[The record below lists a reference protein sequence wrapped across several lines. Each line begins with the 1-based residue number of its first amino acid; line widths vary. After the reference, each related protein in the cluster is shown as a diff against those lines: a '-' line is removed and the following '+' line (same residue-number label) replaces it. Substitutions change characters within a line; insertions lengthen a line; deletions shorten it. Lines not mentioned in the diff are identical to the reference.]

1 MATESTPLTLDR
13 NLQHYERQ
21 EARNRNVRRVL
32 IAVASL
38 IGVCLLVVY
47 VGEPLFLKTEDG
59 VPEGVPVST
68 RAGDSEVFC
77 GLTTQ
82 DSGYIKLPNKVDDH
96 YFYWYFESRSQP
108 STDPLVLWLTGGPGC
123 SSMMALLTENGPCH
137 VLPDLSTRLNP
148 HSWTNQ
154 SNVVWLDQ
162 PTTVGFTYGDERDAD
177 NGEDNVG
184 ENIYYFLQGF
194 FEKHPELAGRDFY
207 ITGESYGGHYVPVAA
222 HYLWQ
227 KNKVNVGTPKYINLK
242 GIAIG
247 NGITQ
252 ASIQL
257 PHYIDMAE
265 ENAYNI
271 SLVDDAQL
279 DEMKAA
285 VPVCAAIL
293 DQCPQNM
300 TACFDG
306 TEFCT
311 EKLFMPLLSAERNPY
326 DIRMPCTR
334 MDDPTKCYDMSY
346 VSKYLD
352 APNVRESLGVDSKRV
367 GAWQECNMEVNV
379 AFYMTADMAKPYN
392 SYVADLLNDDLRVLI
407 YAGDADLMCNWNG
420 NQAWTP
426 SAMAAKVTFKVTLTS
441 DPKLPYRVMNV
452 PEQAPFTAVLKYVA
466 EEFHVPAA
474 TSAIITN
481 DGIGINPSQSA
492 GNVFLKH
499 GSELRLIPRDRVG
512 GCSC

>member
-420 NQAWTP
+420 NQAWTR
-426 SAMAAKVTFKVTLTS
+426 ALEWKGKDGFNAALETPFITS
-441 DPKLPYRVMNV
+441 DGTNAGVVRSFNNQFTFFRVFKSGHMV
-452 PEQAPFTAVLKYVA
+452 PQDQPAVALEMLNKFLNNQAL
-466 EEFHVPAA
+466 
-474 TSAIITN
+474 
-481 DGIGINPSQSA
+481 
-492 GNVFLKH
+492 
-499 GSELRLIPRDRVG
+499 
-512 GCSC
+512 

>member
-1 MATESTPLTLDR
+1 MALETTPLRLRSTSLQY
-13 NLQHYERQ
+13 NLRIWRRE
-21 EARNRNVRRVL
+21 EARKRDIKRGGIFILALCAISLMVMF
-32 IAVASL
+32 VA
-38 IGVCLLVVY
+38 
-47 VGEPLFLKTEDG
+47 EPLVEDNG
-59 VPEGVPVST
+59 AEPQVQTHAATEGVPVNMTST
-68 RAGDSEVFC
+68 DSEVFC

-82 DSGYIKLPNKVDDH
+82 DSGYVKLPNKVDDH

-247 NGITQ
+247 NGLTQ
-252 ASIQL
+252 ASIQM
-257 PHYIDMAE
+257 PHYIDMAIH
-265 ENAYNI
+265 NAYNI

-279 DEMKAA
+279 DEMKAV
-285 VPVCAAIL
+285 VPECISIIG
-293 DQCPQNM
+293 QCPQNA
-300 TACFDG
+300 TACVDG
-306 TEFCT
+306 ENFCM
-311 EKLFMPLLSAERNPY
+311 EKLFEPMLQAGRNPY
-326 DIRMPCTR
+326 DIRLPCKNDG
-334 MDDPTKCYDMSY
+334 DDTECYDMSY

-352 APNVRESLGVDSKRV
+352 APNVREALGVDSKRV
-367 GAWQECNMEVNV
+367 GAWQECNSQVYGAFDKSGDV
-379 AFYMTADMAKPYN
+379 AMPFN
-392 SYVADLLNDDLRVLI
+392 SYVTDLLNDDLRVLI
-407 YAGDADLMCNWNG
+407 YAGDADLVCNWYG
-420 NQAWTP
+420 NEAWTRALQWKGRDGFNNAP
-426 SAMAAKVTFKVTLTS
+426 ETAFITLEGKDGGVVRSFNNQFTFL
-441 DPKLPYRVMNV
+441 RVLNSGHMV
-452 PEQAPFTAVLKYVA
+452 PQDQPAVALDMLNKFLNNEPF
-466 EEFHVPAA
+466 
-474 TSAIITN
+474 
-481 DGIGINPSQSA
+481 
-492 GNVFLKH
+492 
-499 GSELRLIPRDRVG
+499 
-512 GCSC
+512 